1 MRTFLSILLVAGI
14 LTATVVVAVVLQ
26 DAAVAS
32 IRGDEQDNARKA
44 SQELAKT
51 LQTTAFALR
60 SVVGLFDASETVSA
74 SEFHAF
80 AKPLFGEQSAL
91 NAILW
96 MPQITDR
103 RRGAYEQANAPITEG
118 PPTTRQRAAR
128 RAVYFPVTYIETG
141 SSRRALGFDGASEPL
156 RRVAMWRAIRRSQ
169 PQATT
174 LVTLAGSGRPGIVL
188 YQPVFAGHAVSTT
201 RGARGR
207 TVGGIVAGTY
217 QLDSLL
223 ASLSRSVPAGTKLQV
238 RQDGTQISGPGRM
251 DGESSQVTV
260 VGHSWIVRASSNR
273 SPSLA
278 LPAAVL
284 LAGAALALLVAL
296 MLRQSFT
303 REAYALTMVKAR
315 MTERDAA
322 EQRYQTVVS
331 ALYEGVVAYSASGEI
346 VASNPRAQELLGMGE
361 EQLRGRTPL
370 DPRWHAI
377 REDGTAWDPDELP
390 TPRAFRTGEAQLGE
404 VLGLHAADGELRWVL
419 ANATP
424 LTSDSGQLTGVVT
437 SFVDITEQRAA
448 EQNARFTQTRLQS
461 ILDHLP
467 LAIYLRDLDD
477 RYQVVNATFAR
488 ELGLPA
494 DQIVGMTAQQL
505 HPASLNEWA
514 RELERP
520 IRERGEAVAGESAAP
535 HADGTEHYHWVIKY
549 PVNDENGALTA
560 IGGAILDI
568 TDRRRAELAVAAA
581 EAEQA
586 ALRRVATS
594 VAQGLASAIVFA
606 HVAEEVAL
614 LLGVDAGVVL
624 RYISDEE
631 AIVLGS
637 WTADPSMRMPSPIKL
652 DGTTATSL
660 VARTGRTSR
669 IEHYRFD
676 DVLGNNPTAGIAAP
690 ITIGGKL
697 WGVVAVGV
705 MNDVSLP
712 ADAEQRVERFAALA
726 GTAIGNAEARDALVR
741 LAGTDELSG
750 LANYRTFRDRLTME
764 GERAKRHDRPLSLVL
779 LDVDH
784 FKAINDQHGHG
795 VGDQVLIEFACR
807 LTAQVR
813 DSDLV
818 ARVGG
823 EEFALLLPETDAAGA
838 LTTAERIRTAVE
850 QGPFDIVG
858 TVTVSLGVC
867 SLEESGGAD
876 SLVLL
881 ADTALYWAKNSGR
894 NTSFC
899 YSDKAPAALQTS
911 AN

>member
-14 LTATVVVAVVLQ
+14 LMATGVVAVVLQ
-26 DAAVAS
+26 DDAVAR
-32 IRGDEQDNARKA
+32 IRDAEQDNARKA

-60 SVVGLFDASETVSA
+60 SVVGLFDASERVSA

-80 AKPLFGEQSAL
+80 VRPLFGEQSAL

-96 MPQITDR
+96 MPQITDH

-118 PPTTRQRAAR
+118 PPTARQRAAR

-141 SSRRALGFDGASEPL
+141 SSRRAFGFDGASDPL

-174 LVTLAGSGRPGIVL
+174 RVTLAGSGRPGIVL
-188 YQPVFAGHAVSTT
+188 YQPVFAGHAVPTT
-201 RGARGR
+201 RGARRR
-207 TVGGIVAGTY
+207 TVGGIVAGSY

-223 ASLSRSVPAGTKLQV
+223 ASLSRTVPAGTKLQV

-251 DGESSQVTV
+251 DGESSQVAV
-260 VGHSWIVRASSNR
+260 VGHNWIVRASSNR

-278 LPAAVL
+278 VPAAVL

-296 MLRQSFT
+296 MLRQAFT
-303 REAYALTMVKAR
+303 RENYALTMVDAR
-315 MTERDAA
+315 MSERDAA
-322 EQRYQTVVS
+322 QQRYETVVS
-331 ALYEGVVAYSASGEI
+331 ALHEGVIAYSASGEI
-346 VASNPRAQELLGMGE
+346 VASNPRAQELLGLSE

-370 DPRWHAI
+370 DPRWHAV
-377 REDGTAWDPDELP
+377 REDGTVWDPDELP

-424 LTSDSGQLTGVVT
+424 LTSDSGQVTGVVA

-448 EQNARFTQTRLQS
+448 EQNARASQTRLQS

-467 LAIYLRDLDD
+467 LAIYLRGLDD

-488 ELGLPA
+488 ELGLSA
-494 DQIVGMTAQQL
+494 DQIIGMTAQQL
-505 HPASLNEWA
+505 HPEAPNERA
-514 RELERP
+514 HELERP
-520 IRERGEAVAGESAAP
+520 IRERGEAVVSESAAP
-535 HADGTEHYHWVIKY
+535 NIDGTEHYHWVVKY
-549 PVNDENGALTA
+549 PVNDENGRLTA
-560 IGGAILDI
+560 IGGAALDI
-568 TDRRRAELAVAAA
+568 TDRRRAELAVAEA

-594 VAQGLASAIVFA
+594 VAQGLASAVVFA
-606 HVAEEVAL
+606 QVAEEVAL
-614 LLGVDAGVVL
+614 LLGVQVGVVL
-624 RYISDEE
+624 RFESDE
-631 AIVLGS
+631 AVVLGS
-637 WTADPSMRMPSPIKL
+637 WMTDPSMRMPSPIRL
-652 DGTTATSL
+652 DGTSATSL

-669 IEHYRFD
+669 MEHYESD
-676 DVLGNNPTAGIAAP
+676 AVGGDNTTAGVAAP
-690 ITIGGKL
+690 ITIAGEL
-697 WGVVAVGV
+697 WGAVAVGV
-705 MNDVSLP
+705 TNDVSLP
-712 ADAEQRVERFAALA
+712 PDAEQRVERFAALA
-726 GTAIGNAEARDALVR
+726 GTAIGNAEARDTLAR
-741 LAGTDELSG
+741 LAATDELSG

-764 GERAKRHDRPLSLVL
+764 GERAKRHDRPLSLAL
-779 LDVDH
+779 LDIDH

-795 VGDQVLIEFACR
+795 VGDTVLIEFARR

-838 LTTAERIRTAVE
+838 LALAERIRAAVE
-850 QGPFDIVG
+850 QGPFDVVG
-858 TVTVSLGVC
+858 KVTVSVGVC
-867 SLEESGGAD
+867 SLEESGSAD